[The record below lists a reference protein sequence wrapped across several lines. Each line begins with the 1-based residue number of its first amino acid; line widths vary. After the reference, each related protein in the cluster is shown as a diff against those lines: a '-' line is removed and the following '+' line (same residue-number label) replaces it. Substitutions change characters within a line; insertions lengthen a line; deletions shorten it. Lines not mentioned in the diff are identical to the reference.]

1 LSQISDMTS
10 YFRAFLLL
18 AAAFLYL
25 PTQGQ
30 SIRPLTAGTKT
41 SLRGLS
47 APDDQVVWASGSN
60 GYIGK
65 STDGGIHWTWR
76 QVPGFERTDFRD
88 IEAFDSLTAVIM
100 GISEPGYI
108 LRTDDGGNQ
117 WEVVYADSTRGVFM
131 DAMFFSPEG
140 RGIVVGDPIDGKL
153 YAVET
158 TDNGRNW
165 QRVDPAKLPALSD
178 GEAFFASSGGNVLL
192 NDNNSFG
199 AVTGG
204 VSSKWLT
211 AAGSVRLPLQQ
222 GRQSTGANAV
232 AAGYKGRL
240 VAVGGDFANDKR
252 SDSTCAVS
260 IDGGKTWLMPTIG
273 LNGYRSS
280 VTHLG
285 NGRFL
290 ACGTSGVDIS
300 EDGGLH
306 WKLVTREG
314 FHVSTHSK
322 CGVRNYLAGSN
333 GRVSVVE

>member
-1 LSQISDMTS
+1 MT
-10 YFRAFLLL
+10 RRFLMIMLIANLPYL
-18 AAAFLYL
+18 AAQA
-25 PTQGQ
+25 Q
-30 SIRPLTAGTKT
+30 SIRTLTAGTKT

-47 APDDQVVWASGSN
+47 APDDRVLWASGSN
-60 GYIGK
+60 GYVGR
-65 STDGGIHWTWR
+65 STDGGKLWTWG

-100 GISEPGYI
+100 GISEPGFI
-108 LRTDDGGNQ
+108 LRTEDGGRQ
-117 WEVVYADSTRGVFM
+117 WQVVYKDTTKGVFM
-131 DAMFFSPEG
+131 DAMHFMLDG
-140 RGIVVGDPIDGKL
+140 HGVVVGDPIDGKL

-158 TDNGRNW
+158 TDFGRHW
-165 QRVDPAKLPALSD
+165 QRVDPATLPELKE
-178 GEAFFASSGGNVLL
+178 GEAFFASSGNNVLL
-192 NDNNSFG
+192 LDHGSFG
-199 AVTGG
+199 AATGG
-204 VSSKWLT
+204 VSSRWLS
-211 AAGSVRLPLQQ
+211 AKGSIVLPLQQ

-232 AAGYKGRL
+232 AAGYNGRL
-240 VAVGGDFANDKR
+240 VVVGGDFANDKR
-252 SDSTCAVS
+252 TDSTCAVS
-260 IDGGKTWLMPTIG
+260 IDGGKTWMPPTIG

-306 WKLVTREG
+306 WKSVTGEG

-333 GRVSVVE
+333 GRVAVVENTDR

>member
-1 LSQISDMTS
+1 MPQAIH
-10 YFRAFLLL
+10 AILLL
-18 AAAFLYL
+18 AAAFQYL
-25 PTQGQ
+25 PTQIP
-30 SIRPLTAGTKT
+30 SIRTLTAGTKT

-47 APDDQVVWASGSN
+47 APDDRVVWASGSN
-60 GYIGK
+60 GFVGR
-65 STDGGIHWTWR
+65 STDGGASWTWS

-108 LRTDDGGNQ
+108 LRTNDGGKH
-117 WEVVYADSTRGVFM
+117 WDVVYKDNTKGVFM
-131 DAMFFSPEG
+131 DAMHFRPDG
-140 RGIVVGDPIDGKL
+140 RGMVVGDPIDGKL

-158 TDNGRNW
+158 TDCGQTW
-165 QRVDPAKLPALSD
+165 QRVDPATLPTLNQ
-178 GEAFFASSGGNVLL
+178 GEAFFASSGGNILVLE
-192 NDNNSFG
+192 NGSFG

-204 VSSKWLT
+204 MSSRWVTVK
-211 AAGSVRLPLQQ
+211 ASVVLPLQQ

-232 AAGYKGRL
+232 AAGYNGRL
-240 VAVGGDFANDKR
+240 VVVGGDFANDKR
-252 SDSTCAVS
+252 VDSTCAVS
-260 IDGGKTWLMPTIG
+260 IDSGKTWMPPTIG

-306 WKLVTREG
+306 WKLVTGEG

-333 GRVSVVE
+333 GRVAVVEEK

>member
-1 LSQISDMTS
+1 MTRRCLMIMLIATLQFLS
-10 YFRAFLLL
+10 
-18 AAAFLYL
+18 
-25 PTQGQ
+25 TQAQ
-30 SIRPLTAGTKT
+30 TIRPLTAGTKT

-47 APDDQVVWASGSN
+47 APDDQVVWVCGSN
-60 GYIGK
+60 GYVGR
-65 STDGGIHWTWR
+65 STDGGIQWTWR

-88 IEAFDSLTAVIM
+88 IEAFDSLSAVIM

-108 LRTDDGGNQ
+108 LRTDDGGDH
-117 WEVVYADSTRGVFM
+117 WELVYTDSTRGVFM
-131 DAMFFSPEG
+131 DAMHFTPDG
-140 RGIVVGDPIDGKL
+140 RGMVVGDPIDGKL

-158 TDNGRNW
+158 TDNGRHW
-165 QRVDPAKLPALSD
+165 KRIDPATLPALSE

-192 NDNNSFG
+192 LDNGSFG

-204 VSSKWLT
+204 VRSRWITPTSS
-211 AAGSVRLPLQQ
+211 VVLPLQQ
-222 GRQSTGANAV
+222 GRQPTGANAV
-232 AAGYKGRL
+232 AAGYNGRL
-240 VAVGGDFANDKR
+240 VVVGGDFTNDKR

-260 IDGGKTWLMPTIG
+260 IDGGKTWLIPTIG

-306 WKLVTREG
+306 WKLVSREG

-322 CGVRNYLAGSN
+322 CGKRNYLAGSN
-333 GRVSVVE
+333 GRVAVVE

>member
-1 LSQISDMTS
+1 MT
-10 YFRAFLLL
+10 RHFLIILL
-18 AAAFLYL
+18 IANFVYL
-25 PTQGQ
+25 PGQAQ
-30 SIRPLTAGTKT
+30 SIRTLTAGTKT

-47 APDDQVVWASGSN
+47 APDDRVVWASGSN
-60 GYIGK
+60 GFVGR
-65 STDGGIHWTWR
+65 STDGGASWTWR

-108 LRTDDGGNQ
+108 LRTDDGGNHWQ
-117 WEVVYADSTRGVFM
+117 VVYADSTKGVFM
-131 DAMFFSPEG
+131 DAMHLLPDG
-140 RGIVVGDPIDGKL
+140 RGIVVGDPIDEKL

-158 TDNGRNW
+158 TDNGRHW
-165 QRVDPAKLPALSD
+165 QRVDPAKLPSLED
-178 GEAFFASSGGNVLL
+178 GEAFFASSGGNVMLY
-192 NDNNSFG
+192 DNSSFG

-204 VSSKWLT
+204 VSSRWLT
-211 AAGSVRLPLQQ
+211 TAGSVRLPLQQ

-232 AAGYKGRL
+232 AAGYNGRL
-240 VAVGGDFANDKR
+240 VVVGGDFANDKR
-252 SDSTCAVS
+252 TDSTCAVS
-260 IDGGKTWLMPTIG
+260 IDGGKTWLIPTIG

-300 EDGGLH
+300 EDGGMH
-306 WKLVTREG
+306 WRLVTGEG

-322 CGVRNYLAGSN
+322 CGKRNYLAGSN
-333 GRVSVVE
+333 GRVAVVENIDR